1 MSLHFQVYVT
11 FSGLSLPRSI
21 VNISIYSTHAACSV
35 LPFWPNLTSYLTI
48 SRVFQTLRLAH
59 SYIAHLQG
67 LYLDS
72 PAPPP
77 VLDDGQLDFF
87 KGAKNELF

>member
-21 VNISIYSTHAACSV
+21 VNISIYSIHAACSV
-35 LPFWPNLTSYLTI
+35 LPFWPNLASYLTI
-48 SRVFQTLRLAH
+48 SRVFPTLRLTH

-67 LYLDS
+67 LYPDS
-72 PAPPP
+72 PAPLP
-77 VLDDGQLDFF
+77 VLDGGQ
-87 KGAKNELF
+87 KNLFLEEVSE